1 MENALSGI
9 LQRAGYV
16 PEKMMESESHTVL
29 TTREACQYLRIS
41 RPTYLKY
48 VYEGKIRAK
57 KVGKGW
63 KVLKSE
69 LDRFL
74 RGERFILERR
84 RYPRF
89 PVDFPI
95 DYTLME
101 NGKPDVGS
109 VANASEGG
117 LMVFLNER
125 MDVGTKMIVFVP
137 FILDSESMEIKATC
151 RVVWRDVG
159 VAAGGSRYQY
169 GLQFIDIREEDV
181 YKLRKLGGRM
191 LGNLPP
197 S

>member
-1 MENALSGI
+1 MI
-9 LQRAGYV
+9 
-16 PEKMMESESHTVL
+16 ESESYTVL

-48 VYEGKIRAK
+48 IYEGKIRAK

-84 RYPRF
+84 KYPRF
-89 PVDFPI
+89 PVDLPI

-101 NGKPDVGS
+101 NGNADAGS

-125 MDVGTKMIVFVP
+125 MDVGTKMVVFIP
-137 FILDSESMEIKATC
+137 FILDAEATGIKATC
-151 RVVWRDVG
+151 KVVWRDFG
-159 VAAGGSRYQY
+159 AIAGGARYQY
-169 GLQFIDIREEDV
+169 GLQFMDIGQEDV
-181 YKLRKLGGRM
+181 QKLRKLGGQM
-191 LGNLPP
+191 SGQLPP